1 MTEKE
6 TKPLV
11 KIYLANNMKTAA
23 GSLKYFTFLPD
34 HTASSDS
41 RRYS

>member
-1 MTEKE
+1 MTGKE
-6 TKPLV
+6 TKPLL
-11 KIYLANNMKTAA
+11 KIYSANNTKKA

-41 RRYS
+41 RQYS